1 MKPVYLAMN
10 YFGPHEH
17 SIIDFSKLESTPI
30 FLISGDTGAGKS
42 TIFDAMTFALFGSTT
57 NDGTDGRA
65 AKEMRSQFAP
75 ADQPTSVTFYFEQGN
90 QLYKIARSP
99 EQYLAKKKGSGLTKK
114 NSTAKLAVVDHV
126 GGVEIESIAT
136 KPADVGPE
144 ITTIL
149 NLTADQFK
157 KIILLP
163 QNDFS
168 EFLKSKTTDKE
179 KILKKIFGTQLYS
192 DFTAELKAEYQTAS
206 KTGDQFV
213 ADLRVAL
220 ASATWN
226 DAEQSQLQAVPDD
239 QKIPLLR
246 AFVTT
251 RQSAFDQAQQTTSK
265 INRSVKAAETT
276 YQQARDR
283 QQQFDRLTQ
292 AQADYQ
298 TKVEEQTPAITIAKQ
313 QLHALT
319 WAQPLQAT
327 MQALTQQ
334 TRDQKQLTLDQ
345 QAAMDNVQQA
355 QDDYRQAQ
363 AAVQQL
369 HDQSEANHQH
379 QQRLE
384 QLATLIPQAQRV
396 ESLIAQLA
404 KLKPSVADL
413 KATFEQ
419 HQTVIKTLTAKIT
432 TQQANLPSIDDL
444 HATKDLLIKQREQ
457 FVDTLTPL
465 DSQWRGA
472 QQEQQRVTKQLTDL
486 RAQLARD
493 EQNQHNAQVQFEQQ
507 RGQRQSL
514 MIAQLQQEL
523 VDGQPCVVCGSTD
536 HSQMPGTTIVANE
549 ADLRQSMQAVD
560 DAQNA
565 LAAANKQVEATQQRV
580 EQAEKEVDQAT
591 QQVTTAQTQLT
602 STYQQLIETNGLA
615 LKSPYDLTAVR
626 AFFAEQLAT
635 ITKKLEAAQRVVQA
649 IEKYTAELEAQQK
662 QAQQTE
668 LQLGEQRALLHN
680 KIADLTVAQAAIGTD
695 LQVTSA
701 DLLAEKAHLN
711 QIVATYQQRLEA
723 AQATVQTSQLTL
735 SNHQTKL
742 DDLNDRL
749 KTTQATRTQLEQTI
763 AQALADPEAPTH
775 DQTVLENWLEEL
787 ANGRLTDLQ
796 VQIATYRQD
805 KERLTTEIKQLQ
817 TALTNVERPNIA
829 GIQAQLADLQAHKD
843 RALQSQTVAEQTLT
857 DAQSCLEKVQQ
868 IMHQQGT
875 FAKRFAEITSLYNI
889 MTGKDGNLL
898 SNNRYTFELAAEAS
912 DNRSDHGLDINVYD
926 NETGNSRSS
935 NTLSGGETFIAALSI
950 ALSLSEVVQSSANG
964 VQIDALFVDEGF
976 GSLDDE
982 TLEKAMQALET
993 IGENRMVGV
1002 ISHIESMKRTIGQQ
1016 VLIKKM
1022 GDGHST
1028 VRLISK

>member
-226 DAEQSQLQAVPDD
+226 DEEQAQLQAVPDN

-251 RQSAFDQAQQTTSK
+251 HQSAFDQAQQTTSK

-334 TRDQKQLTLDQ
+334 IR
-345 QAAMDNVQQA
+345 
-355 QDDYRQAQ
+355 
-363 AAVQQL
+363 
-369 HDQSEANHQH
+369 DQSEANHQH

-486 RAQLARD
+486 RAQLASD

-536 HSQMPGTTIVANE
+536 HSQMPVTTIVANE

-615 LKSPYDLTAVR
+615 LKSP
-626 AFFAEQLAT
+626 
-635 ITKKLEAAQRVVQA
+635 
-649 IEKYTAELEAQQK
+649 
-662 QAQQTE
+662 
-668 LQLGEQRALLHN
+668 
-680 KIADLTVAQAAIGTD
+680 
-695 LQVTSA
+695 
-701 DLLAEKAHLN
+701 
-711 QIVATYQQRLEA
+711 
-723 AQATVQTSQLTL
+723 
-735 SNHQTKL
+735 
-742 DDLNDRL
+742 
-749 KTTQATRTQLEQTI
+749 
-763 AQALADPEAPTH
+763 
-775 DQTVLENWLEEL
+775 
-787 ANGRLTDLQ
+787 
-796 VQIATYRQD
+796 
-805 KERLTTEIKQLQ
+805 
-817 TALTNVERPNIA
+817 
-829 GIQAQLADLQAHKD
+829 
-843 RALQSQTVAEQTLT
+843 
-857 DAQSCLEKVQQ
+857 
-868 IMHQQGT
+868 
-875 FAKRFAEITSLYNI
+875 
-889 MTGKDGNLL
+889 
-898 SNNRYTFELAAEAS
+898 
-912 DNRSDHGLDINVYD
+912 
-926 NETGNSRSS
+926 
-935 NTLSGGETFIAALSI
+935 
-950 ALSLSEVVQSSANG
+950 
-964 VQIDALFVDEGF
+964 
-976 GSLDDE
+976 
-982 TLEKAMQALET
+982 
-993 IGENRMVGV
+993 
-1002 ISHIESMKRTIGQQ
+1002 
-1016 VLIKKM
+1016 
-1022 GDGHST
+1022 
-1028 VRLISK
+1028 

>member
-90 QLYKIARSP
+90 QLYKIARST

-226 DAEQSQLQAVPDD
+226 DAEQAQLQAVPDD

-251 RQSAFDQAQQTTSK
+251 RQSVFDQAQQTTSK

-536 HSQMPGTTIVANE
+536 HSQMPVTTIVANE

-580 EQAEKEVDQAT
+580 E
-591 QQVTTAQTQLT
+591 
-602 STYQQLIETNGLA
+602 
-615 LKSPYDLTAVR
+615 
-626 AFFAEQLAT
+626 LAT

-668 LQLGEQRALLHN
+668 LQLGEQRALLRN
-680 KIADLTVAQAAIGTD
+680 KTADLTVAQAAIGTD

-735 SNHQTKL
+735 SKHQTKL

-763 AQALADPEAPTH
+763 AQALAAPEAPTH

-787 ANGRLTDLQ
+787 ANGRLTALQ

-817 TALTNVERPNIA
+817 TALTNVERPNIT

-843 RALQSQTVAEQTLT
+843 RALQSQTVAEQALT

-868 IMHQQGT
+868 TMHQQGT

-889 MTGKDGNLL
+889 MTGKDGNDHKLKLETYVVQNYLQRVLNYANDHFINLL

-1022 GDGHST
+1022 GDGRST